1 MKNKVIILLGKSA
14 SGKSTIEK
22 RLESVEIGTRAISTT
37 TRKPRT
43 NEKNGVDYYFVTE
56 DEFNKSLENGEF
68 VENSEYP
75 MVSGNAKYGIN
86 KKHIDLDSNNVIA
99 VLNPDGMRQIVGR
112 LGKENIVSIY
122 IKRNDRDRVISAL
135 SRDESDLLET
145 LEEVLRRVKADKIDF
160 DGIENEVDYVV
171 ENDNM
176 FTAICEVIGI
186 INKETKQV

>member
-99 VLNPDGMRQIVGR
+99 VLNP
-112 LGKENIVSIY
+112 EFY
-122 IKRNDRDRVISAL
+122 I
-135 SRDESDLLET
+135 
-145 LEEVLRRVKADKIDF
+145 
-160 DGIENEVDYVV
+160 
-171 ENDNM
+171 
-176 FTAICEVIGI
+176 I
-186 INKETKQV
+186 IT